1 MLKSEKINPVA
12 RDASAWEWS
21 HSQVMWWSRWGN
33 GLFQWSSH
41 LSCHLNE
48 VGTIIKE
55 MGRRFSPPTYFY
67 KRDEEYE
74 AWFSLFLLPGGW
86 AENPGGAIKILK
98 RIRLADFACAE
109 CETESEKTWGVLK
122 LKPKLC
128 PSAPWPTTISKYC
141 IRSNVDIPRRPQ
153 TLVIL
158 LMVANE
164 RLGGVGAP

>member
-1 MLKSEKINPVA
+1 MLLLESDPILRWCDDLVEGMDSSNGAPISVVISPK
-12 RDASAWEWS
+12 WE
-21 HSQVMWWSRWGN
+21 R
-33 GLFQWSSH
+33 SSKKWV
-41 LSCHLNE
+41 E
-48 VGTIIKE
+48 
-55 MGRRFSPPTYFY
+55 
-67 KRDEEYE
+67 D
-74 AWFSLFLLPGGW
+74 SLLRPISTKGMKNLRLIFTFLLPGGR
-86 AENPGGAIKILK
+86 AENPGGVIKILK

>member
-1 MLKSEKINPVA
+1 MIPLAGDVMISFREWTLPMEHPSQLSSRQSGNDHQRNGSKIVPSDQFLQMGW
-12 RDASAWEWS
+12 RI
-21 HSQVMWWSRWGN
+21 WG
-33 GLFQWSSH
+33 LIF
-41 LSCHLNE
+41 
-48 VGTIIKE
+48 T
-55 MGRRFSPPTYFY
+55 
-67 KRDEEYE
+67 
-74 AWFSLFLLPGGW
+74 FLLPGGR
-86 AENPGGAIKILK
+86 AENPGGVIKILK

-109 CETESEKTWGVLK
+109 CETESEKSWGVLK
-122 LKPKLC
+122 LKSKLC